1 MDKTTILVKNLE
13 TIVCVSPSPMLIW
26 GFLQW
31 SQVLQSM
38 HSSTLGRER
47 ADHSENKSVR
57 SKSLFHRFVTSIIA
71 MHELWPT
78 EIVYNNK
85 IAFVPGRDFLSTLA
99 VKAEQGQTRNKWT
112 KPVKNDT
119 EKEAVKAGFLVIFP
133 SLEFFCKK
141 SFNETKSNVIFLSF
155 IFRQR
160 KWNSWDQFFL
170 QMAYQVCFFFLIFGM
185 NMNID
190 CSSCYVNLT
199 V

>member
-1 MDKTTILVKNLE
+1 M
-13 TIVCVSPSPMLIW
+13 
-26 GFLQW
+26 
-31 SQVLQSM
+31 
-38 HSSTLGRER
+38 
-47 ADHSENKSVR
+47 
-57 SKSLFHRFVTSIIA
+57 
-71 MHELWPT
+71 
-78 EIVYNNK
+78 
-85 IAFVPGRDFLSTLA
+85 
-99 VKAEQGQTRNKWT
+99 
-112 KPVKNDT
+112 KNDT